1 MTTESKMQKLVNLL
15 NDACQAY
22 YGSGESTLTDVL
34 YLRLYAGI

>member
-22 YGSGESTLTDVL
+22 DERINGSN
-34 YLRLYAGI
+34 